1 MNQTWDLAPNFATR
15 SSGLSKPLMGA
26 GIIIVCP
33 NTIHTMDRTLMP
45 LRQSVGDGS
54 AGAAT
59 SFGQFLRIENIF
71 IPSATLLGTRC

>member
-1 MNQTWDLAPNFATR
+1 MTVMNQTSDLAPKLATR
-15 SSGLSKPLMGA
+15 SSGLSKPFNGA

-33 NTIHTMDRTLMP
+33 RTIQTMDRTLIP

-59 SFGQFLRIENIF
+59 SFGQFLRMENIF
-71 IPSATLLGTRC
+71 NPSAI